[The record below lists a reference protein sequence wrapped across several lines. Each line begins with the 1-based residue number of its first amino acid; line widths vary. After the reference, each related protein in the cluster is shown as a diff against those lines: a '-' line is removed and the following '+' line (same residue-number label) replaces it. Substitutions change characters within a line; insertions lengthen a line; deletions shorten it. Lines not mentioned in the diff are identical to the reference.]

1 MVTNSLIH
9 QITLGREG
17 RNWGFSMGLPKLESI
32 VDGVTQGTY
41 TLVFSPT
48 GSGKTSIALYS
59 YIYKPLMEHLDDGK
73 FKVIYYSL
81 EMSAELLFAKLL
93 SMYIFETYGIEISTK
108 ELLSKKKGYQLSE
121 EHYQIVKDCLP
132 WLHKIEKIITI
143 YDKALNAETLTVS
156 LKEELEK
163 QGKFVENEGRITYEP
178 DEEDR
183 VTLVVIDHLSLVRR
197 SNGRS
202 LKDEMD
208 LISASL
214 VTFRN
219 RCKISPLVIMQANRN
234 SSSMERRREGMNNLT
249 INDTKDTGAPA
260 QDAEI
265 IISLFNPFREKLNT
279 YKGYDIKQLEGNFR
293 VITVLKNRYGEADVE
308 VGCAFY
314 GRVGLFAELPKP
326 NEIYDYNKYCHSYW
340 LLDNKTI
347 VEKSDDVE
355 IPEEIENNYEKDK
368 TSEKPNISFTI

>member
-17 RNWGFSMGLPKLESI
+17 KNWGYSMGLPKLESI
-32 VDGVTQGTY
+32 VDGVTQSNY

-59 YIYKPLMEHLDDGK
+59 YIYKPLMEHLNDGK

-108 ELLSKKKGYQLSE
+108 ELLSKKKGYQLSDE
-121 EHYQIVKDCLP
+121 YYEIVKECLP
-132 WLHKIEKIITI
+132 WLHKVEKIITI
-143 YDKALNAETLTVS
+143 YDKALNAETLSVT

-163 QGKFVENEGRITYEP
+163 LGKFIEHEGGRLTYEP
-178 DEEDR
+178 DVEDA

-208 LISASL
+208 LISSYL
-214 VTFRN
+214 VTYRN

-234 SSSMERRREGMNNLT
+234 SSSMERRKEGMNNLT

-260 QDAEI
+260 QDAEV
-265 IISLFNPFREKLNT
+265 IISLFNPFRERLNT

-293 VITVLKNRYGEADVE
+293 VITVLKNRYGESDVE
-308 VGCAFY
+308 IGCAFY
-314 GRVGLFAELPKP
+314 GKVGLFVELPKP
-326 NEIYDYNKYCHSYW
+326 NEIYDYNKYCSSNW
-340 LLDNKTI
+340 LLDNRTENRDEVVKLEE
-347 VEKSDDVE
+347 VEDLEETDNTSKKS
-355 IPEEIENNYEKDK
+355 K
-368 TSEKPNISFTI
+368 ISFAI

>member
-17 RNWGFSMGLPKLESI
+17 KNWGYSMGLPKLEHI
-32 VDGVTQGTY
+32 VDGVTQSTY

-59 YIYKPLMEHLDDGK
+59 YIYKPLMEHLDDNK

-108 ELLSKKKGYQLSE
+108 ELLSKKKGYQLSDE
-121 EHYQIVKDCLP
+121 YYQIVKECLP

-143 YDKALNAETLTVS
+143 YDKALNAETLNVS
-156 LKEELEK
+156 LKEELTKRGTFTEH
-163 QGKFVENEGRITYEP
+163 EGGRVTYEP
-178 DEEDR
+178 DVEDS
-183 VTLVVIDHLSLVRR
+183 VVLVVIDHLSLVRR

-208 LISASL
+208 LISSYL
-214 VTFRN
+214 VTLRN

-234 SSSMERRREGMNNLT
+234 SSSMERRKEGMNNLT

-260 QDAEI
+260 QDAEV
-265 IISLFNPFREKLNT
+265 IISLFNPFRERLNT
-279 YKGYDIKQLEGNFR
+279 YKGYDIKQLESNFR
-293 VITVLKNRYGEADVE
+293 VITVLKNRYGESDVE
-308 VGCAFY
+308 IGCAFY

-326 NEIYDYNKYCHSYW
+326 NEINDYNKYCNSNW
-340 LLDNKTI
+340 LLNEMPTDRPIIEDYEEEPIIDNSNK
-347 VEKSDDVE
+347 KQ
-355 IPEEIENNYEKDK
+355 KL
-368 TSEKPNISFTI
+368 SFTI